1 MKIIIKA
8 TDEIFSIWTSKF
20 KIGDHIFIQ
29 YNPLTTAIQDGDIFI
44 DNNFEEEGP
53 TFLSVTTTLV
63 LVNAVITTTKKM
75 PENFVRYTGWG
86 GFFTLTKL
94 EIAGNEETVKKA
106 IELLTSVGIETVLAA
121 DEIGMISPRVV
132 SMIIN
137 EAFFAINEEVSTKEE
152 INTAMKLGTNYPFGP
167 FEWCDKIGLNNV
179 KILLAELAK
188 NDLRYTIAPALK
200 IN

>member
-1 MKIIIKA
+1 
-8 TDEIFSIWTSKF
+8 
-20 KIGDHIFIQ
+20 
-29 YNPLTTAIQDGDIFI
+29 
-44 DNNFEEEGP
+44 
-53 TFLSVTTTLV
+53 
-63 LVNAVITTTKKM
+63 
-75 PENFVRYTGWG
+75 
-86 GFFTLTKL
+86 
-94 EIAGNEETVKKA
+94 
-106 IELLTSVGIETVLAA
+106 LTSVGIETVLAA

>member
-75 PENFVRYTGWG
+75 PENFVRYNGWG
-86 GFFTLTKL
+86 GFFTQPKL

>member
-75 PENFVRYTGWG
+75 PENFVRYNGWG
-86 GFFTLTKL
+86 GFFTLPKL

>member
-63 LVNAVITTTKKM
+63 LVNAVITTSKKM
-75 PENFVRYTGWG
+75 PENFVRYNGWG
-86 GFFTLTKL
+86 GFFTQPKL

-152 INTAMKLGTNYPFGP
+152 INTAMKLGTNYPSGP

>member
-75 PENFVRYTGWG
+75 PENFVRYNGWG
-86 GFFTLTKL
+86 GFFTQPKL

-152 INTAMKLGTNYPFGP
+152 INTAMKLGTNYPSGP